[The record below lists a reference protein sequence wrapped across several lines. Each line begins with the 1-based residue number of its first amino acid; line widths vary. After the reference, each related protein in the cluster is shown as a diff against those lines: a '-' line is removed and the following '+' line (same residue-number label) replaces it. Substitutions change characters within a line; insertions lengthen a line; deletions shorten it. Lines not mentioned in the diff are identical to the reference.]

1 MKKQQTTAAE
11 IGAKAAQIA
20 MEETAKECK
29 KAGLTKSKVLKRIL
43 EGLDAHVIKA
53 TYDKDMSGFAYSK
66 PLVDHNVRLDAAK
79 LAIELLRMKPP
90 AQVEFPDETG
100 KPQRITGDVFTDM
113 ERATRLVYLMNQA
126 AKRKKADGKKRSGK
140 D

>member
-1 MKKQQTTAAE
+1 MKKTTEALAAE
-11 IGAKAAQIA
+11 AAKDA
-20 MEETAKECK
+20 MKETERLCK
-29 KAGLTKSKVLKRIL
+29 KAGLTKSKVLKRIR
-43 EGLDAHVIKA
+43 EGLDAHVIKVI
-53 TYDKDMSGFAYSK
+53 YDKDMSGFAYSK

-126 AKRKKADGKKRSGK
+126 AKRKKADGKKRGGK

>member
-1 MKKQQTTAAE
+1 MDKKTTAELA
-11 IGAKAAQIA
+11 AKAAQIA

-29 KAGLTKSKVLKRIL
+29 KAGLTKSKVLKRIK
-43 EGLDAHVIKA
+43 EGLDAHIVKA

-66 PLVDHNVRLDAAK
+66 PLIDHNVRLDAAK
-79 LAIELLRMKPP
+79 MAIELLRMNPP
-90 AQVEFPDETG
+90 KQIEFPDETG

-126 AKRKKADGKKRSGK
+126 AKRKKADGEKRSGK

>member
-1 MKKQQTTAAE
+1 MKHSDEAL
-11 IGAKAAQIA
+11 GRKACEYA
-20 MEETAKECK
+20 MKETEKLCK
-29 KAGLTKSKVLKRIL
+29 KAGLTKSRTLKRIR
-43 EGLDAHVIKA
+43 EGLDAFETKA
-53 TYDKDMSGFAYSK
+53 TYDRAASKFMYSK
-66 PLVDHNVRLDAAK
+66 PLVNHNVRLDAAK
-79 LAIELLRMKPP
+79 MAIELLRMNPP
-90 AQVEFPDETG
+90 KQIEFPDETG

>member
-1 MKKQQTTAAE
+1 MDKKTTAELA
-11 IGAKAAQIA
+11 AKAAQIA

-29 KAGLTKSKVLKRIL
+29 KAGLTKSKVLKRIK
-43 EGLDAHVIKA
+43 EGLDAHIVKA

-66 PLVDHNVRLDAAK
+66 PLIDHNVRLDAAK
-79 LAIELLRMKPP
+79 MAIELLRMKPP
-90 AQVEFPDETG
+90 TQVEFPDEHG
-100 KPQRITGDVFTDM
+100 KPQSINGTVFTDM